1 MTPPP
6 GPRERVAACSRYL
19 RRRGGVAL
27 ALLTVGTAG
36 LALPLAWILVGA
48 GGWRAGSGLPLLILG
63 IAGAAA
69 FGALVWGWR
78 RVHDSL
84 DSGTMITRIEK
95 ASGLPAGRLRAQ
107 LELESAPPEGTSS
120 SLVGAGQAGI
130 TGAMNRPASELSGD
144 GRTETGHLLRV
155 GAVLAGAM
163 ALITLSL
170 LAAAPNRA
178 EVAWAGLV
186 RPLATLN
193 PPALPPLEVAPGDA
207 RVPRGEEVSVVI
219 GASGRREVSV
229 RYDAPGEPTGTLTLP
244 VIEGRAVGTLPPVT
258 GTTRYQV
265 RGDDGALS
273 PEYLLE
279 PEDPL
284 LFEGF
289 SLLIEYPDYTGLPP
303 ETRALPPASLVIPA
317 GTSLRFSGRLA
328 GRSDDMPEALVLV
341 ETGETP
347 GAGAS
352 VPPLTLALDG
362 RDFDGR
368 WTPRRSTA
376 VTWEARGQVGEGYR
390 LPGNMEVEVVP
401 DAPPEVTLSRM
412 GEGSGSE
419 ISAAMRLPLRIEAQ
433 DDWGLGWVEL
443 EVRVFPE
450 GAPVGETADRTMA
463 EGARRVVLEPVLDL
477 ARWGLEPGT
486 RIRIQARAGDR
497 GAGPGIGESEPM
509 EFRIPTP
516 AALRQEAREQIR
528 AAAESAEELAE
539 RASREQAQVEA
550 RVRDRVASGAAQAGG
565 GASADP
571 SAGGTTPSGEGQA
584 SFQDREAL
592 RETLE
597 GEARLLRELE
607 SIRASLERSA
617 DAVGRGSEEREL
629 RRTLAD
635 LEQRMAALGG
645 DDALARAEARLD
657 ALQGETLS
665 APEAAAAMLEAAERQ
680 AALTEQLEALLER
693 LRETALGAE
702 VDAAREEASLVT
714 QAQEALAR
722 EVRSP
727 DGDGSA
733 PPSPPTPAEAEAR
746 EADRQ
751 ARQEALRDRTRE
763 LETRV
768 EALEAR
774 LREQGQDGAGDA
786 ASQAAQALEQAAA
799 AMEEAAAPGDPS
811 AVGERADAATEAA
824 RAAEAAMQDAA
835 AAAREARS
843 RRVRDVL
850 TAAAV
855 QALVLSEAFSGASPE
870 DSPEGRAS
878 DAGAPLAVASAAREG
893 TRNLARALG
902 DGLLDQPDLARELS
916 PRTGAALAALDR
928 VVDAVSAPGA
938 GQTAAPAAGFRPQA
952 DRARQALQALS
963 LAALDVLARGAG
975 EEEGGEGGGSSE
987 QMMEALDALADAQNE
1002 LNRDAE
1008 AMGSEPG
1015 QARAG
1020 AGGQEGM
1027 EALASGQQAVAS
1039 ALGELGAQPGGER
1052 IAGNLEELRQEAE
1065 ALARE
1070 LAGSAE
1076 EGRPRAETYARQ
1088 ERLLER
1094 LLEAGRTLERDE
1106 PTQERRGTAA
1116 RPVERPLIPALPPG
1130 LLDRSGVA
1138 VPSAEDLARLSPAER
1153 RLVLEYFARLNR
1165 GGTP

>member
-1 MTPPP
+1 VTPPP

-27 ALLTVGTAG
+27 ALLAVGAAG
-36 LALPLAWILVGA
+36 VALPLAWVLAGS
-48 GGWRAGSGLPLLILG
+48 GGWTAGSGLPLLILG
-63 IAGAAA
+63 VAGAAA
-69 FGALVWGWR
+69 LGALAWGWR
-78 RVHDSL
+78 RVRESL
-84 DSGTMITRIEK
+84 VSGTMIARMEK

-107 LELESAPPEGTSS
+107 LELEEAPPEGTSA

-130 TGAMNRPASELSGD
+130 TGAMNRPAAELSGD
-144 GRTETGHLLRV
+144 GRAETGRLLRA
-155 GAVLAGAM
+155 GAVLVGGM
-163 ALITLSL
+163 ALVTLAL

-207 RVPRGEEVSVVI
+207 RVPRGEEVPLVI
-219 GASGRREVSV
+219 GATGRREVTV
-229 RYDAPGEPTGTLTLP
+229 RFDAPGEPTGTLTLP
-244 VIEGRAVGTLPPVT
+244 VVEGRAVGTLPPVS

-289 SLLIEYPDYTGLPP
+289 SLFIEYPAYTGLPP

-328 GRSDDMPEALVLV
+328 GRTDDMPDALVLV
-341 ETGETP
+341 ETGEAP
-347 GAGAS
+347 AGARS
-352 VPPLTLALDG
+352 GSPLVLALDG

-368 WTPRRSTA
+368 WTPRVSTS
-376 VTWEARGQVGEGYR
+376 VTWEARGDVTEGYR
-390 LPGNMEVEVVP
+390 LPGSMELEVVP
-401 DAPPEVTLSRM
+401 DAPPEVRLSRL
-412 GEGSGSE
+412 GEGTGSE
-419 ISAAMRLPLRIEAQ
+419 LSAGMRLPLRIEAE

-450 GAPVGETADRTMA
+450 GAPIAETTDRTMA
-463 EGARRVVLEPVLDL
+463 EGARRVLLEPVLDL

-497 GAGPGIGESEPM
+497 GAGPGIGESEPL
-509 EFRIPTP
+509 EFRVPTP

-528 AAAESAEELAE
+528 SAAESTEALAE
-539 RASREQAQVEA
+539 RAAREQAEAEA
-550 RVRDRVASGAAQAGG
+550 RVRDQVASGAAQAGG
-565 GASADP
+565 GTSADP
-571 SAGGTTPSGEGQA
+571 SAGGTSPGGEGQA

-597 GEARLLRELE
+597 GEASLLRELE
-607 SIRASLERSA
+607 AIRASLERSA
-617 DAVGRGSEEREL
+617 DAVGSGSEEREL

-635 LEQRMAALGG
+635 LEQRMSALGG
-645 DDALARAEARLD
+645 DDALARADARLE
-657 ALQGETLS
+657 ALERETLS
-665 APEAAAAMLEAAERQ
+665 GPEAAAAMLEAAERQ

-693 LRETALGAE
+693 LRETALAAE
-702 VDAAREEASLVT
+702 VDGAREEASLLT
-714 QAQEALAR
+714 QAQEALAQ
-722 EVRSP
+722 EVRSA
-727 DGDGSA
+727 DADA
-733 PPSPPTPAEAEAR
+733 ATPPTPAEREAR

-751 ARQEALRDRTRE
+751 DRQEALSDRARA
-763 LETRV
+763 LEARV

-774 LREQGQDGAGDA
+774 LREQGQEGAGEA
-786 ASQAAQALEQAAA
+786 AAQAAKALEQAAS
-799 AMEEAAAPGDPS
+799 AMEQAAAPGDPS
-811 AVGERADAATEAA
+811 EVGERSDAATEAA
-824 RAAEAAMQDAA
+824 RAAEAAMQEAA

-850 TAAAV
+850 QAAAV
-855 QALVLSEAFSGASPE
+855 QGLALSEALSGAFSGAAAEP
-870 DSPEGRAS
+870 RAPGAD
-878 DAGAPLAVASAAREG
+878 DALAVATAAREG

-902 DGLLDQPDLARELS
+902 NGLLDQPDLARELS
-916 PRTGAALAALDR
+916 PWTGAALTALDG
-928 VVDAVSAPGA
+928 VVDAVTDAGAA
-938 GQTAAPAAGFRPQA
+938 GQTPARGPRVES
-952 DRARQALQALS
+952 RVGEARQALHALS
-963 LAALDVLARGAG
+963 LAALDALARGSDSA
-975 EEEGGEGGGSSE
+975 EEGGEGGGSSE
-987 QMMEALDALADAQNE
+987 EMMEALDALADAQE
-1002 LNRDAE
+1002 QLNRDAE

-1027 EALASGQQAVAS
+1027 EALAQGQQAVAS

-1052 IAGNLEELRQEAE
+1052 IAGNLEELRREAE

-1076 EGRPRAETYARQ
+1076 EGRPRAETFARQ

-1116 RPVERPLIPALPPG
+1116 RPVQRPLIPALPPG
-1130 LLDRSGVA
+1130 LLDGSGVSL
-1138 VPSAEDLARLSPAER
+1138 PSAEALARLSPAER